1 MQVDSSRIVRGNYM
15 IYKFTNQI
23 FKVVKFKCTE
33 IPLKL
38 SDDSKSQNHY
48 SEKLDNSVSRTR
60 RLILEKALC
69 NPWEWF
75 CTLTLDKAKYD
86 RFNLPVYYKD
96 LSQWLRDQ
104 RKKGYDVKYLLVPE
118 LHKDGAWHIHG
129 FFYGLPDLVSFR
141 DLRKLGHKIPDY
153 LVYSDFYNWPE
164 YSKKFGFCSLG
175 KIRSPV
181 RSAFYI
187 SKYITKD
194 HNNLVSDLGA
204 KMFRASQG
212 LNAPTVQAEIY
223 GNSSE
228 LDSYLQK
235 EYDFC
240 SVGMSKVSDGL
251 DWTFALD
258 QEIPFDSLV
267 PLFDNEEKISVS
279 FSDDLY
285 AINVEAEQ
293 LTFITEARG

>member
-1 MQVDSSRIVRGNYM
+1 MQFDTSRIVRGNYM

-23 FKVVKFKCTE
+23 YKVVKFKYTE
-33 IPLKL
+33 IPLRL
-38 SDDSKSQNHY
+38 HDDSDSQNHY

-104 RKKGYDVKYLLVPE
+104 RKKGFDVKYLLVPE
-118 LHKDGAWHIHG
+118 LHQDGAWHIHG
-129 FFYGLPDLVSFR
+129 FFYGLPELVSFC
-141 DLRKLGHKIPDY
+141 DLRKRGHKIPDY
-153 LVYSDFYNWPE
+153 LVYSDFYNWPD

-204 KMFRASQG
+204 KMFYSSQG
-212 LNAPTVQAEIY
+212 LNTPTVQAEIY

-240 SVGMSKVSDGL
+240 SVGMSKVSEGL

-258 QEIPFDSLV
+258 QEIPFESLV
-267 PLFDNEEKISVS
+267 PLFDNQEKISVS

-293 LTFITEARG
+293 LSFITEARG